1 MGSLAEVI
9 ELLKQRRIGNDR
21 EVAEKVL
28 EVLERRPD
36 LRLQISGNDI
46 TWLRSQVQ
54 ARGLDG
60 KFSIPDRYGRATEAE
75 RYARDWNRMSAKV
88 PVATVLEA
96 ARSLSGS
103 GQSVAW
109 NAETEAWQA
118 VPSEF
123 FGGFCG
129 VIAGNRRWGEIERY
143 EAKRAPKGGVSIKG
157 QFYPGGQWIP
167 AEVMASAS
175 PAEKAAVAGGGGGG
189 AGGAKPAGGVDVSGG
204 VKPTGGINLPGPGQK
219 YHDAAMENLRKT
231 SRTAQGT
238 VDTSASKNKAGNM
251 AVGSGAQAAQMA
263 QQNFSRTMHW
273 LHDNRRWT
281 PKNAE
286 EMMDFMDTI
295 VKSINKGITKEGVL
309 HRTEDSHKWPYTS
322 AAKIPYAKKQFA
334 QELLDKLDT
343 EDPRKLAAWI
353 HWRANFAD
361 HFYADGVGKSTEAL
375 ADWVLMRHDQ
385 PLPQFRSRDEVFEN
399 AARTQVDPHQGPEGY
414 RGKEFDKWHDY
425 FRGLFPEPHHSEFQG
440 QTEEDARKF
449 LSQVDMHRW
458 GSVEEPN
465 APEEAEAWL
474 KALEDNP
481 IIQTAAKLVSA
492 ATPTEKTYRNPD
504 GTWHP
509 ERAKLHREFQASILT
524 PNTKAA
530 SGTRPQLVLLLGPP
544 GSGKSYAG
552 RPIAKQMEQEFGGKF
567 AEVDADAAKA
577 ALPEYRGWNAGQ
589 LHEESSHMV
598 EGPSDKEFPDSKPDG
613 VIYNGMKGRHHMI
626 LDMTGANGSKMKM
639 FADMAHKR
647 GYDVHVVGVKFP
659 SYRSMARAA
668 NRFLKN
674 PFDMRSH
681 DGKGKR
687 QELGRY
693 VPPGYA
699 HKKVDGKPEVTYQE
713 LKDHPAVKSWKQ
725 VSTADQDPSIVDA
738 GDKLRQPAGA
748 QYARWSHPD
757 EMWTGLPRSPSVF
770 DSYPY
775 RR

>member
-1 MGSLAEVI
+1 MTTLPEVI
-9 ELLKQRRIGNDR
+9 ELLKQGRIGNSR
-21 EVAEKVL
+21 EVAAGILKVL
-28 EVLERRPD
+28 EDRPEM
-36 LRLQISGNDI
+36 RLQVQGNDMN
-46 TWLRSQVQ
+46 WLRAHVQ
-54 ARGLDG
+54 ARNEQG
-60 KFSIPDRYGRATEAE
+60 KWDMAQRFAADAE
-75 RYARDWNRMSAKV
+75 RYARDWNRAPGKIPARDM
-88 PVATVLEA
+88 EA
-96 ARSLSGS
+96 AGNALVGS
-103 GQSVAW
+103 GQVVAW
-109 NAETEAWQA
+109 NGETEAWQTA
-118 VPSEF
+118 PAEI
-123 FGGFCG
+123 FGGFSG
-129 VIAGNRRWGEIERY
+129 VIAGERRWGGFERY
-143 EAKRAPKGGVSIKG
+143 EAKRAPVGGVSIKG

-167 AEVMASAS
+167 AEVIAGAT
-175 PAEKAAVAGGGGGG
+175 PAEKAAVAGGGQ

-238 VDTSASKNKAGNM
+238 VDTSASKNKADKM
-251 AVGSGAQAAQMA
+251 QVGSGAQAAQLA
-263 QQNFSRTMHW
+263 QENFGRTMHW
-273 LHDNRRWT
+273 LHDNRKWT
-281 PKNAE
+281 PKNAD

-322 AAKIPYAKKQFA
+322 ADKIPYAKRQFA
-334 QELLDKLDT
+334 QELLDKLDS
-343 EDPRKLAAWI
+343 EDPRKLAAWV

-399 AARTQVDPHQGPEGY
+399 AARTQVDPHQGGEGY

-440 QTEEDARKF
+440 TTEEDARKF

-465 APEEAEAWL
+465 APEDAEAWL

-481 IIQTAAKLVSA
+481 IIQTAAKLVAS
-492 ATPTEKTYRNPD
+492 ATPTEKTYRNAD

-509 ERAKLHREFQASILT
+509 DRQKIHREFQAGILT
-524 PNTKAA
+524 PETKAA

-552 RPIAKQMEQEFGGKF
+552 RPIAKQMEQAFGGKF

-598 EGPSDKEFPDSKPDG
+598 EGPSNKEFPDSKPDG

-681 DGKGKR
+681 DAKGKR

-757 EMWTGLPRSPSVF
+757 EMWTGLHRSPSVF
-770 DSYPY
+770 GNPY